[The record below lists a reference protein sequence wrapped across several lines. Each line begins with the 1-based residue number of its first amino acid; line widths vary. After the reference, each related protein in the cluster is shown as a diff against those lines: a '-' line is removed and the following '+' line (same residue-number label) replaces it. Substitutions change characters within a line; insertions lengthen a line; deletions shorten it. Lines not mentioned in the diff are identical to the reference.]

1 MAKSV
6 ILQLKEKGKVSR
18 GWIGVSIQSLTPE
31 IAYALGL
38 KESKGALVADVV
50 PGGPADY
57 AGIRRGDIIITF
69 DGKEIKNI
77 SDLPKI
83 VAETNV
89 GKTVEMK
96 IIRQGKELTINI
108 KVGEMP

>member
-1 MAKSV
+1 M
-6 ILQLKEKGKVSR
+6 
-18 GWIGVSIQSLTPE
+18 TPE
-31 IAYALGL
+31 IAYAIGL
-38 KESKGALVADVV
+38 KEPKGALIADVV
-50 PGGPADY
+50 AGGPADY
-57 AGIRRGDIIITF
+57 ADIRRGDIIKSF
-69 DGKEIKNI
+69 DGREIKNI

-83 VAETNV
+83 VAETTV